1 MKEYKK
7 LEKNALKYMYVISG
21 IGIVVY
27 GVIFLGIAA
36 NLWFGWFFPGIPHRQ
51 IVAGI
56 VLALYAVLTV
66 TKLVSPKI
74 LYNWYRYAINEE
86 EINIRSGVFVKK
98 TSIVPIERVQK
109 IEMSRGPVERRY
121 GLASV
126 SVVTAGGDVDVQYLP
141 AAEAEEI
148 AASLKRKV
156 SRIAR
161 GREVQA

>member
-1 MKEYKK
+1 M
-7 LEKNALKYMYVISG
+7 
-21 IGIVVY
+21 
-27 GVIFLGIAA
+27 
-36 NLWFGWFFPGIPHRQ
+36 
-51 IVAGI
+51 
-56 VLALYAVLTV
+56 
-66 TKLVSPKI
+66 
-74 LYNWYRYAINEE
+74 
-86 EINIRSGVFVKK
+86 KK
-98 TSIVPIERVQK
+98 TAIVPIERVQK